1 VNFKCFGGVNVIKW
15 KDDFLVGVESIDEQ
29 HKVLFDLT
37 SKAYDLLKDDYV
49 HDKYDEIVKI
59 IDELKEYTIFHFR
72 SEEEYMKS
80 IGYKKFLSHK
90 VEHDDFIERVNSLNF
105 LEIDEDQDKYILSIL
120 DFVVSWI
127 SDHILQRDKLI
138 NP

>member
-1 VNFKCFGGVNVIKW
+1 VNFKCFGGVNLIKW

-37 SKAYDLLKDDYV
+37 GKAYDLLKDDYV

>member
-1 VNFKCFGGVNVIKW
+1 MIKW
-15 KDDFLVGVESIDEQ
+15 KDDFLVGVEIIDEQ

-37 SKAYDLLKDDYV
+37 GKAYELLKDDYV

-59 IDELKEYTIFHFR
+59 IDELKEYTIFHFKC
-72 SEEEYMKS
+72 EEEYMKS